1 MRGTADMLR
10 TFRKRRLGTLFSI
23 VAGLM
28 VSLTVAPAR
37 AADLALPTDEKI
49 LQALKAKRLTRC
61 PHAGTRLRCGGAR
74 LPNLL
79 PKGRAAMFKSPSMT
93 AAPRFRA
100 RAISFAARLGNQVFD
115 PAEGSWGPRH
125 RFVPAPVLKPGEV
138 RLFLR
143 MVASPA
149 SAAADYTPQL
159 AGGDRPQR
167 LHAIHHGGSVGADY
181 WEWLTPLIRDIER
194 GKIKFRRLGP
204 MFAGIASYDMPMGGS
219 RRI

>member
-115 PAEGSWGPRH
+115 PAVGTAAPVCSGAGPEAWRGAVVLEDGGIAGLGGCRLHPSACWRGSTAAASRDSSWGLGGRGLLGVADTVDPRH
-125 RFVPAPVLKPGEV
+125 RARQDQVPALRPDVRGDCVLRYANG
-138 RLFLR
+138 RF
-143 MVASPA
+143 
-149 SAAADYTPQL
+149 SAN
-159 AGGDRPQR
+159 
-167 LHAIHHGGSVGADY
+167 
-181 WEWLTPLIRDIER
+181 LT
-194 GKIKFRRLGP
+194 
-204 MFAGIASYDMPMGGS
+204 
-219 RRI
+219 